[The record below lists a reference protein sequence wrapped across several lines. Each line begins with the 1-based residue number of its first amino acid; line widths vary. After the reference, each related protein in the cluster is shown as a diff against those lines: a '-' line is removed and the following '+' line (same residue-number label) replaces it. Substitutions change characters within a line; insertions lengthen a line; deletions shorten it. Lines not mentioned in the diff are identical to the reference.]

1 VGKINMF
8 LMNKENETIMTD
20 ALSYLA
26 IFFVMFSVIAAEAWL
41 KEGEERGKEVC
52 AWAFLGIWLIIGFG
66 VASWLIGVLFHVGFR
81 LAELI
86 CEKTHL
92 PVFLDPSHGTGR
104 WSLVGPVALAGIA
117 AGADGLMIEVHPQPD
132 LALSDGEQSLNF
144 EHFAELMGKLE
155 PVAKAVGRKMI

>member
-1 VGKINMF
+1 MSVTRYNDVGKINMF

-92 PVFLDPSHGTGR
+92 PVFLVFVSPII
-104 WSLVGPVALAGIA
+104 ALLLI
-117 AGADGLMIEVHPQPD
+117 GLIQTAVQK
-132 LALSDGEQSLNF
+132 
-144 EHFAELMGKLE
+144 GK
-155 PVAKAVGRKMI
+155 